1 MDQNIPNEAG
11 IHEADPVIA
20 MDLGLDTSASH
31 PSAVPSASH
40 PSVVPS
46 FLAEL
51 TRAMQAAAEQMR
63 AHIDAD
69 VADDAAE
76 EIERAHARGA
86 IEADELR
93 RLADED
99 VGGIDAWLAA
109 ETERVRGEAARR
121 TDERRTELASH
132 LAKHDSM
139 IAAEVDGVEAAVRDY
154 RTTLDTFFAEL
165 KGADDPAELAR
176 RAGSLPAPPDLESAR
191 GAARAD
197 AVARFANGGSK
208 ADDTTEPPEIA
219 PSVEVAALER
229 FGAARPEQVEAEG
242 PKPARQQCP
251 SPPRQQCPSRPSPP
265 RPPIHPRTRASVS
278 ASWIRLTRLKRKATC
293 RWRRRRPP
301 RNPSPPDRSRP
312 RPPPLGCS
320 GRSRTGRPSRRA
332 TGNIGATRAPDR
344 RDRRDFPISRP
355 GSSASVNRSSN
366 SVLAQA

>member
-11 IHEADPVIA
+11 IHEADPVIT

-31 PSAVPSASH
+31 PSAVPSVSH

-99 VGGIDAWLAA
+99 IGGIDAWLTA

-132 LAKHDSM
+132 LAKHDSI
-139 IAAEVDGVEAAVRDY
+139 IAAEVDGVEAAVVEY
-154 RTTLDTFFAEL
+154 RSTLDTFFAEL
-165 KGADDPAELAR
+165 KEADDPAELAR

-197 AVARFANGGSK
+197 AVARFANAGSD
-208 ADDTTEPPEIA
+208 ADGTAEPTEMA

-229 FGAARPEQVEAEG
+229 VEAARPEQVEAAALEPVEAEAPEPAETTMPEPAVAATTADPPSDEG
-242 PKPARQQCP
+242 VGLGVMDPADE
-251 SPPRQQCPSRPSPP
+251 
-265 RPPIHPRTRASVS
+265 AGEEGDVEVEVE
-278 ASWIRLTRLKRKATC
+278 A
-293 RWRRRRPP
+293 
-301 RNPSPPDRSRP
+301 
-312 RPPPLGCS
+312 PPPAPEPVAAGSIPTSTAAARLFRTITDWAAQPS
-320 GRSRTGRPSRRA
+320 GNGEHRSDQDS
-332 TGNIGATRAPDR
+332 
-344 RDRRDFPISRP
+344 
-355 GSSASVNRSSN
+355 
-366 SVLAQA
+366 

>member
-1 MDQNIPNEAG
+1 MDQNIPTEAG
-11 IHEADPVIA
+11 IHEADPVIT
-20 MDLGLDTSASH
+20 MDLGLDTTASP
-31 PSAVPSASH
+31 PSPAPAASH

-76 EIERAHARGA
+76 EIERAHVRGS

-99 VGGIDAWLAA
+99 IDGIDAWLAA

-132 LAKHDSM
+132 LAKHDSI

-165 KGADDPAELAR
+165 KDADDPSELAR

-197 AVARFANGGSK
+197 AVARFANGGSESR
-208 ADDTTEPPEIA
+208 DTTEPGEDMPAEA
-219 PSVEVAALER
+219 VAAETTAPEPAPTETVPEPEPAV
-229 FGAARPEQVEAEG
+229 AAAIPAPPSDEGVGLGVMNPAAYADAEADTDVEPEADDEAEAET
-242 PKPARQQCP
+242 PPPAPEPVAAGSIQ
-251 SPPRQQCPSRPSPP
+251 
-265 RPPIHPRTRASVS
+265 AST
-278 ASWIRLTRLKRKATC
+278 AATRLFRTITDWAS
-293 RWRRRRPP
+293 
-301 RNPSPPDRSRP
+301 SP
-312 RPPPLGCS
+312 
-320 GRSRTGRPSRRA
+320 
-332 TGNIGATRAPDR
+332 
-344 RDRRDFPISRP
+344 
-355 GSSASVNRSSN
+355 SSN
-366 SVLAQA
+366 GEHRGDQGS

>member
-1 MDQNIPNEAG
+1 MDQNVSNEAG
-11 IHEADPVIA
+11 APEAGPVIT
-20 MDLGLDTSASH
+20 MDLGLDTTASS
-31 PSAVPSASH
+31 PAVAPPSH

-99 VGGIDAWLAA
+99 IGGIDAWLAA

-132 LAKHDSM
+132 LAKHDS
-139 IAAEVDGVEAAVRDY
+139 IIDAEVAGVEGAVRDY
-154 RTTLDTFFAEL
+154 RSTLDTFFAEL
-165 KGADDPAELAR
+165 KDADDPAELAR

-197 AVARFANGGSK
+197 AVAKFANGASHDETGSDEGSRTAEAAAPEP
-208 ADDTTEPPEIA
+208 ADASGSESTDAAAAEPEPQPA
-219 PSVEVAALER
+219 VAATIPAPPSDDGVGLGVMSPVAEEDDEED
-229 FGAARPEQVEAEG
+229 GDAEAPPPAPEPVTAGSIPASTAA
-242 PKPARQQCP
+242 
-251 SPPRQQCPSRPSPP
+251 
-265 RPPIHPRTRASVS
+265 
-278 ASWIRLTRLKRKATC
+278 TRLFRTITDWASSQ
-293 RWRRRRPP
+293 
-301 RNPSPPDRSRP
+301 PSGNGDHRS
-312 RPPPLGCS
+312 
-320 GRSRTGRPSRRA
+320 
-332 TGNIGATRAPDR
+332 DE
-344 RDRRDFPISRP
+344 
-355 GSSASVNRSSN
+355 GS
-366 SVLAQA
+366 